1 MMNNLK
7 LGVDVVS
14 AHNLLPKDGLGS
26 SSAFVELYFDGQ
38 KFRTTIKEKDL
49 NPVWNESFYFNISDP
64 SNLHYLTLDAYIYNN
79 VKATNSRSFLGK
91 ISLTGTSFVPYSD
104 AVVLH
109 YPLEKRGLFSRVRG
123 ELGLKVYI
131 TDDPTIKSSIPI
143 PATESLPSKEPS
155 VTNAQAQTVP
165 NAATNTHKVETRH
178 TFHHLPNST
187 HHHHHQSSASA
198 APSPITA
205 GVPQHGT
212 KYEFDEMK
220 VESQPPKVVRMYSA
234 SSSQPAEY
242 ALKETSPFL
251 GGGRVVGG
259 RVIHGDKTASTYDL
273 VEKMHFLY
281 VRVVKARDL
290 PAMDVTGSLDPY
302 VEVKIG
308 NYKGI
313 TKHFEKQQN
322 PVWNQV
328 FAFSKDRTQAS
339 VLEVVIKDKD
349 LVKDDFVGIVRF
361 DINEV
366 PLRVPPDSPLA
377 PEWYRLGDKKGEKI
391 KGELMLAVWI
401 GTQADEAFSDAWHS
415 DAAMPIDSTPAISA
429 AIRSKVYHA
438 PRLWYVRVNVI
449 EAQDLVPTE
458 KNRFPDVYVK
468 AQIGN
473 QVLKTKNVQARTL
486 CSLWNEDLLFVA
498 AEPFEDHL
506 VISVEDRV
514 GPGKDEIIGRVIIP
528 LSSVDK
534 RADDRMIHSRWFNL
548 EKPIALDVDQLKKE
562 KFYSRLHLRVSLD
575 GGYHVLD
582 ESTHYSSDLRPTA
595 KQLWKPP
602 IGVLE
607 LGILNAVGLHPMK
620 TRDGRGTSDTYCVAK
635 YGHKWVRTR
644 TIVDNLSPK
653 YNEQYTW
660 EVFDPATVITI
671 GVFDNSLLGEKGSNG
686 NKDLKI
692 GKVDM
697 LRHQAVHIVAARLG
711 RAEPPLRKE
720 VLEYMSDIDSHLW
733 SMRRSKA
740 HFFRLMTV
748 FSGLFAVGKW
758 FGDICLWRNPIT
770 TVLVHVLFLMLVC
783 FPELILPT
791 AFLYMFL
798 IGVWNFRYR
807 PRYPPHMNTKLSQA
821 EAVLSDE
828 LDEEFDSFPTSRSP
842 DVVRMRYDRLR
853 SVAGRIQTVVGDV
866 ATQGERLQNLLSWR
880 DPRATAIFITFCL
893 VAALVLYVTPFQA
906 VAALA
911 GFYVLRHPRF
921 RHKSPSVPI
930 NFFRRL
936 PARTDS
942 MLKCGM
948 VGLAVSGINQ
958 LPNDSLPKMAVS
970 VSKKKSKQA
979 KKVEAREICFSYSI
993 LINFFYQIPAA
1004 VFLLILIFLWSSST
1018 TIISG
1023 KIIHVC
1029 VSSRKLNNL
1038 YCLSAGTQP
1047 NFDIPIPVINNNIRE
1062 VEKGRDEEIAHAKK
1076 VVEEQMQLHRSWK
1089 SSKNHPVCDG
1099 RGIYVY
1105 DLPSK
1110 FNTDLVGQC
1119 HDLVPWADFC
1129 EYFNNDALGQP
1140 IPKLGKGWYQTHQ
1153 YSLEPIFHT
1162 RVLKHPCRV
1171 YNENEAKLFYVPFY
1185 GGLDIL
1191 RWNFKNVS
1199 NDVKDTLPLELIK
1212 WLEKQ
1217 QPWVRNAGKDH
1228 VFVLGKISWDFR
1240 RYDNSPWGTR
1250 FLELSQMQNP
1260 IKLLIERQPWHVNDI
1275 GIPHPT
1281 FFHPRSDDDI
1291 ISWQLKIISSSR
1303 KSLVSFAGAPRPD
1316 QPDNIR
1322 SILINLCNSAENGMC
1337 RFMNCSSGGCDQP
1350 ESVIE
1355 LFKES
1360 EFCLQ
1365 PPGDSPT
1372 RKSVFDSLVS
1382 GCIPVFFCPFTAYY
1396 QYPWHLSADHGKYSV
1411 FIDQEEVKQRKV
1423 NVVER
1428 LMKISPRKREDMRSF
1443 IIYEVLPGLVYG
1455 DSNSQLEKF
1464 QDAFS
1469 IAMNN
1474 LLERVT
1480 RMESNAQ

>member
-1 MMNNLK
+1 MNNLK

-26 SSAFVELYFDGQ
+26 SSAFVELHFDGQ

-143 PATESLPSKEPS
+143 PATESLTSKEPS
-155 VTNAQAQTVP
+155 VTNAPAQTVS
-165 NAATNTHKVETRH
+165 NAATNTHKVESRH

-205 GVPQHGT
+205 AVPQHGT

-328 FAFSKDRTQAS
+328 FAFSKDRMQAS

-429 AIRSKVYHA
+429 VIRSKVYHA

-528 LSSVDK
+528 LSSVDR

-548 EKPIALDVDQLKKE
+548 EKPIAVDVDQLKKE
-562 KFYSRLHLRVSLD
+562 KFSSRLHLRVSLD

-671 GVFDNSLLGEKGSNG
+671 GVFDNSQLGEKGSNG

-692 GKVDM
+692 GKVRVRISTLETGRIYTHFYPLLVLHPTGVKKMGELHLAIRFTCTSFVNMLYQYSRPLLPKMHYVRPFGIMQVDM

-720 VLEYMSDIDSHLW
+720 VVEYMSDIDSHLW

-828 LDEEFDSFPTSRSP
+828 LDEEFDSFPTSRGP

-893 VAALVLYVTPFQA
+893 AAALVLYVTPFQA

-911 GFYVLRHPRF
+911 GFYVMRHPRF

-942 MLKCGM
+942 ML
-948 VGLAVSGINQ
+948 
-958 LPNDSLPKMAVS
+958 
-970 VSKKKSKQA
+970 
-979 KKVEAREICFSYSI
+979 
-993 LINFFYQIPAA
+993 
-1004 VFLLILIFLWSSST
+1004 
-1018 TIISG
+1018 
-1023 KIIHVC
+1023 
-1029 VSSRKLNNL
+1029 
-1038 YCLSAGTQP
+1038 
-1047 NFDIPIPVINNNIRE
+1047 
-1062 VEKGRDEEIAHAKK
+1062 
-1076 VVEEQMQLHRSWK
+1076 
-1089 SSKNHPVCDG
+1089 
-1099 RGIYVY
+1099 
-1105 DLPSK
+1105 
-1110 FNTDLVGQC
+1110 
-1119 HDLVPWADFC
+1119 
-1129 EYFNNDALGQP
+1129 
-1140 IPKLGKGWYQTHQ
+1140 
-1153 YSLEPIFHT
+1153 
-1162 RVLKHPCRV
+1162 
-1171 YNENEAKLFYVPFY
+1171 
-1185 GGLDIL
+1185 
-1191 RWNFKNVS
+1191 
-1199 NDVKDTLPLELIK
+1199 
-1212 WLEKQ
+1212 
-1217 QPWVRNAGKDH
+1217 
-1228 VFVLGKISWDFR
+1228 
-1240 RYDNSPWGTR
+1240 
-1250 FLELSQMQNP
+1250 
-1260 IKLLIERQPWHVNDI
+1260 
-1275 GIPHPT
+1275 
-1281 FFHPRSDDDI
+1281 
-1291 ISWQLKIISSSR
+1291 
-1303 KSLVSFAGAPRPD
+1303 
-1316 QPDNIR
+1316 
-1322 SILINLCNSAENGMC
+1322 
-1337 RFMNCSSGGCDQP
+1337 
-1350 ESVIE
+1350 
-1355 LFKES
+1355 
-1360 EFCLQ
+1360 
-1365 PPGDSPT
+1365 
-1372 RKSVFDSLVS
+1372 
-1382 GCIPVFFCPFTAYY
+1382 
-1396 QYPWHLSADHGKYSV
+1396 
-1411 FIDQEEVKQRKV
+1411 
-1423 NVVER
+1423 
-1428 LMKISPRKREDMRSF
+1428 
-1443 IIYEVLPGLVYG
+1443 
-1455 DSNSQLEKF
+1455 
-1464 QDAFS
+1464 
-1469 IAMNN
+1469 
-1474 LLERVT
+1474 
-1480 RMESNAQ
+1480 